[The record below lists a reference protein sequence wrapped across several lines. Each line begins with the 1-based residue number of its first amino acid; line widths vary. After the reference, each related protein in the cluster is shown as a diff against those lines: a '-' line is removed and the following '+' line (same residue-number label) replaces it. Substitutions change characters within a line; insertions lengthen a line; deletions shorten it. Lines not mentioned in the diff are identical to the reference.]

1 MIYRTMQAQS
11 LTRKKALLVGL
22 NYSMDPTCKLNG
34 CVNDARNMGKY
45 LTTMCGFKPSQVQV
59 VTDENLKTIAAVGRD
74 GMVELLYDLCLASWK
89 EDLELAVFHYSGH
102 GGQAQDLDGDEADGL
117 DEGLVPVDY
126 RARGLL
132 LDDLLSKVFN
142 KFNPKTKVVVFV
154 DACHSGTILDLPF
167 AYDAR
172 NPSQNGQTTTTV
184 STGSPKIYCI
194 SGCRDNQV
202 SMDAMDPMT
211 RLAAGAM
218 TSCALKLLGDKGNA
232 GYSILAFQED
242 LNKLLLT
249 RGFVQKP
256 LLTSSVTVNPA
267 DVLF

>member
-1 MIYRTMQAQS
+1 MQAQS
-11 LTRKKALLVGL
+11 FTRKRALLVGL

-34 CVNDARNMGKY
+34 CVNDARNMGNY
-45 LTTMCGFKPSQVQV
+45 LTTMCGFTPAQVQI

-102 GGQAQDLDGDEADGL
+102 GSQTQDLNADETDGA

-126 RARGLL
+126 RARGLI
-132 LDDLLSKVFN
+132 LDDLLTKVFS

-172 NPSQNGQTTTTV
+172 NPSQNGQTTTTA
-184 STGSPKIYCI
+184 SAGSAGSGKIYCI

-202 SMDAMDPMT
+202 SMDATDPMT

-218 TSCALKLLGDKGNA
+218 TSCALKLLGNKGNA
-232 GYSILAFQED
+232 GYSVLAFQED

-256 LLTSSVTVNPA
+256 LLTSSVAVAPA